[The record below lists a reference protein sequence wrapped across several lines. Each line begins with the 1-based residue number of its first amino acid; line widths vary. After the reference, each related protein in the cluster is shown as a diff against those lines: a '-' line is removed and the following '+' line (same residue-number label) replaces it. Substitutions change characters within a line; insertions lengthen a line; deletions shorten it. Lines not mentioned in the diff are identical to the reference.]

1 MSFTTD
7 ELETCLKVL
16 QHVADDPSVVD
27 GHVPA
32 HADRFKALVAK
43 VHQCGRKAL
52 KRRLRA
58 DDRHADR
65 AQAEQTAVVS
75 GAAMPLSPAGLTRR
89 SIPGLDRRVKP
100 GDDAIMLFKA
110 GAAPPHAYTN
120 AELPT
125 YRRPRNCYVC
135 KAPFTAVHPFYH
147 LLCPVCADFNRR
159 KREQRADLQ
168 GRRALLTGGRIK
180 IGHQLGLRLLRDGA
194 ELIVTTRFPNDARR
208 RYAAEPDAGE
218 WIGRLRIVGLD
229 LRDLPGVEAFA
240 DGLAACE
247 PSLDILINNAA
258 QTIRRP
264 LAFYA
269 HLLAHETPALLEARA
284 DAALPAL
291 PEQTWFPRSRFDT
304 HGQQIDLRPENSWS
318 QRLHEVGTLEMLEV
332 QLVNAVAPFVLASR
346 LKPLFLRSPFA
357 RRFIV
362 NVSAME
368 GQFSRGTKTARH
380 PHTNM
385 AKAALNML
393 TRTSAADYAADGIYM
408 TSVDTGWITDEKPH
422 PVAERV
428 RGEGFFTPLDCAD
441 GVARVYD
448 PVARGVNEPG
458 EPFFGVFLK
467 DYAPYP
473 W

>member
-1 MSFTTD
+1 MSFTPD
-7 ELETCLKVL
+7 ELEACLKVL
-16 QHVADDPSVVD
+16 QAVADDPAAAD
-27 GHVPA
+27 A
-32 HADRFKALVAK
+32 HDRFKALVAK
-43 VHQCGRKAL
+43 VHTRGRKAL

-58 DDRHADR
+58 NDRAADR
-65 AQAEQTAVVS
+65 ARAEQTGVV
-75 GAAMPLSPAGLTRR
+75 
-89 SIPGLDRRVKP
+89 
-100 GDDAIMLFKA
+100 A
-110 GAAPPHAYTN
+110 GAPAPRALTGADSAPRV
-120 AELPT
+120 
-125 YRRPRNCYVC
+125 YRRPVNCYVC
-135 KAPFTAVHPFYH
+135 KAPFTEVHPFYH
-147 LLCPVCADFNRR
+147 QLCPGCADQNAR
-159 KREQRADLQ
+159 KREQRADLH

-180 IGHQLGLRLLRDGA
+180 IGYQLGLRLLRDGA
-194 ELIVTTRFPNDARR
+194 ELIVTTRFPNDAHR

-218 WIGRLRIVGLD
+218 WLDRLRVVGLD
-229 LRDLPGVEAFA
+229 LRDLPGVEALA
-240 DGLAACE
+240 DHLVANEPGLDV
-247 PSLDILINNAA
+247 LVNNAA

-269 HLLAHETPALLEARA
+269 HLLADEAPALLEARA
-284 DAALPAL
+284 DAGPAL
-291 PEQTWFPRSRFDT
+291 PVLADQRWFPSAHLDA
-304 HGQQIDLRPENSWS
+304 HGQQLDLRPENSWS

-357 RRFIV
+357 RRFVV

-368 GQFSRGTKTARH
+368 GQFTRPTKTTRH

-393 TRTSAADYAADGIYM
+393 TRTAAADYAADGIYM

-422 PVAERV
+422 PGAERA
-428 RGEGFFTPLDCAD
+428 RTEGFFTPLDCID
-441 GVARVYD
+441 GAARVYD
-448 PVARGVNEPG
+448 PVARGVNEPD

>member
-1 MSFTTD
+1 MNFTPD

-16 QHVADDPSVVD
+16 QHVADDPAMMD
-27 GHVPA
+27 NQEQ
-32 HADRFKALVAK
+32 FKALVAK
-43 VHQCGRKAL
+43 VHSRGRKSL

-58 DDRHADR
+58 HDRQADR
-65 AQAEQTAVVS
+65 ESAEQTGVV
-75 GAAMPLSPAGLTRR
+75 AAS
-89 SIPGLDRRVKP
+89 
-100 GDDAIMLFKA
+100 
-110 GAAPPHAYTN
+110 AAPLARTLAAPN
-120 AELPT
+120 APRV
-125 YRRPRNCYVC
+125 YRRPKDCYVC
-135 KAPFTAVHPFYH
+135 KSQYTEVHSFYH
-147 LLCPVCADFNRR
+147 RLCPVCAERNAS
-159 KREQRADLQ
+159 KREQRADLR
-168 GRRALLTGGRIK
+168 GRRALLTGGRVK
-180 IGHQLGLRLLRDGA
+180 IGYELGLRLLRDEA
-194 ELIVTTRFPNDARR
+194 ELLVTTRFPNDARK

-218 WIGRLRIVGLD
+218 WLDRLCIVGLD

-240 DGLAACE
+240 DHLAASE

-269 HLLAHETPALLEARA
+269 HLLAGETPALLEARTEMP
-284 DAALPAL
+284 LPILA
-291 PEQTWFPRSRFDT
+291 EQRWFPPAQLDA
-304 HGQQIDLRPENSWS
+304 HGQQVDLRPSNSWS

-357 RRFIV
+357 RRFVV

-368 GQFSRGTKTARH
+368 GQFTRATKTSKH

-422 PVAERV
+422 PGAERV
-428 RGEGFFTPLDCAD
+428 RAEGFFTPLDCID
-441 GVARVYD
+441 GMARVYD
-448 PVARGVNEPG
+448 PIACGVNELG

>member
-1 MSFTTD
+1 MNFTPD
-7 ELETCLKVL
+7 ELATCLKVL
-16 QHVADDPSVVD
+16 QHVADDPAMMD
-27 GHVPA
+27 DHE
-32 HADRFKALVAK
+32 RFKALVAK
-43 VHQCGRKAL
+43 VHSRGRKSL

-58 DDRHADR
+58 NDRQADR
-65 AQAEQTAVVS
+65 ASAEQTGVV
-75 GAAMPLSPAGLTRR
+75 
-89 SIPGLDRRVKP
+89 
-100 GDDAIMLFKA
+100 A
-110 GAAPPHAYTN
+110 GASVRPARTLAEAAAPRA
-120 AELPT
+120 
-125 YRRPRNCYVC
+125 YRRPKDCYVC
-135 KAPFTAVHPFYH
+135 KMPFTEVHSFYH
-147 LLCPVCADFNRR
+147 RLCPNCAEQNVC
-159 KREQRADLQ
+159 KRTQRADLR
-168 GRRALLTGGRIK
+168 GRRALLTGGRVK
-180 IGHQLGLRLLRDGA
+180 IGYELGLRLLRDGA
-194 ELIVTTRFPNDARR
+194 ELLVTTRFPNDAHR

-218 WIGRLRIVGLD
+218 WLDRLRVVGLD
-229 LRDLPGVEAFA
+229 LRDLPSVDSFA
-240 DGLAACE
+240 DHLVANE
-247 PSLDILINNAA
+247 LSLDILINNAA

-269 HLLAHETPALLEARA
+269 HLLAGEIPVLLEARTETT
-284 DAALPAL
+284 LPILA
-291 PEQTWFPRSRFDT
+291 EQRWFPPARFDA
-304 HGQQIDLRPENSWS
+304 HGQQVDLRPSNSWS

-368 GQFSRGTKTARH
+368 GQFTRPTKTTKH

-393 TRTSAADYAADGIYM
+393 TRTSAVDYAADGIYM

-422 PVAERV
+422 PGAERV
-428 RGEGFFTPLDCAD
+428 RAEGFFTPLDCID
-441 GVARVYD
+441 GMARAYD
-448 PVARGVNEPG
+448 PIARGVNEPG

>member
-1 MSFTTD
+1 MSFTPD

-16 QHVADDPSVVD
+16 QHVADDPAVVD
-27 GHVPA
+27 THE
-32 HADRFKALVAK
+32 RFKALVAK
-43 VHQCGRKAL
+43 VHNRGRKAL

-65 AQAEQTAVVS
+65 AQVERTGVVA
-75 GAAMPLSPAGLTRR
+75 GA
-89 SIPGLDRRVKP
+89 PGLPALTAGGAP
-100 GDDAIMLFKA
+100 GV
-110 GAAPPHAYTN
+110 
-120 AELPT
+120 
-125 YRRPRNCYVC
+125 YRRPVNCYVC
-135 KAPFTAVHPFYH
+135 KTPFVEVHSFYH
-147 LLCPVCADFNRR
+147 QLCPECAARNAN
-159 KREQRADLQ
+159 KREQRADLR

-208 RYAAEPDAGE
+208 RYAGEPDAPE
-218 WIGRLRIVGLD
+218 WLDRLRVVGLD
-229 LRDLPGVEAFA
+229 LRDLPGVEALA
-240 DGLAACE
+240 DYLTANE
-247 PSLDILINNAA
+247 PSLDVLINNAA
-258 QTIRRP
+258 QTVRRP

-269 HLLAHETPALLEARA
+269 HLLEGETPALLEARSES
-284 DAALPAL
+284 ALPVLA
-291 PEQTWFPRSRFDT
+291 EQKWFPPARFDA
-304 HGQQIDLRPENSWS
+304 HGQQIDLRPDNSWS

-332 QLVNAVAPFVLASR
+332 QLVNAVGPFVLASR
-346 LKPLFLRSPFA
+346 LKPLFLRSPFT

-368 GQFSRGTKTARH
+368 GQFTRPTKTVRH

-422 PVAERV
+422 PGAERV
-428 RGEGFFTPLDCAD
+428 RAEGFFTPLDCTD
-441 GVARVYD
+441 GMARVYD
-448 PVARGVNEPG
+448 PIARGINEPG

>member
-1 MSFTTD
+1 MKFTPD

-16 QHVADDPSVVD
+16 QHVADDPAMMRN
-27 GHVPA
+27 HE
-32 HADRFKALVAK
+32 RFKALVAK
-43 VHQCGRKAL
+43 VHSRGRKSL
-52 KRRLRA
+52 KRRLLA
-58 DDRHADR
+58 ADR
-65 AQAEQTAVVS
+65 QEDRASAEQTGVVAGVS
-75 GAAMPLSPAGLTRR
+75 SPARTLATA
-89 SIPGLDRRVKP
+89 SAPRV
-100 GDDAIMLFKA
+100 
-110 GAAPPHAYTN
+110 
-120 AELPT
+120 
-125 YRRPRNCYVC
+125 YRRPKDCYVC
-135 KAPFTAVHPFYH
+135 KTPYTEVHSFYH
-147 LLCPVCADFNRR
+147 RLCPVCAERNVS
-159 KREQRADLQ
+159 KREQRADLC
-168 GRRALLTGGRIK
+168 GRRALLTGGRVK
-180 IGHQLGLRLLRDGA
+180 IGYELGLRLLRDGA
-194 ELIVTTRFPNDARR
+194 ELLVTTRFPNDAHK

-218 WIGRLRIVGLD
+218 WLDRLRIVGLD

-240 DGLAACE
+240 DHLAASE
-247 PSLDILINNAA
+247 ASLDILINNAA
-258 QTIRRP
+258 QTVRRP

-269 HLLAHETPALLEARA
+269 HLLAGETTALLEARTETT
-284 DAALPAL
+284 LPILA
-291 PEQTWFPRSRFDT
+291 EQRWFPPARFDV
-304 HGQQIDLRPENSWS
+304 HGQQVDLRPSNSWS

-368 GQFSRGTKTARH
+368 GQFTRPTKTTKH

-422 PVAERV
+422 PGAERV
-428 RGEGFFTPLDCAD
+428 RAEGFFTPLDCID
-441 GVARVYD
+441 GMARVYD
-448 PVARGVNEPG
+448 PIACGVNEPG

>member
-1 MSFTTD
+1 MNFTPD

-27 GHVPA
+27 A
-32 HADRFKALVAK
+32 HDRFKALVAK
-43 VHQCGRKAL
+43 VHRRGRKGRAQ
-52 KRRLRA
+52 RLRA
-58 DDRHADR
+58 DDRRADR
-65 AQAEQTAVVS
+65 AAAEQTAVVS
-75 GAAMPLSPAGLTRR
+75 GRPVRPALTC
-89 SIPGLDRRVKP
+89 
-100 GDDAIMLFKA
+100 A
-110 GAAPPHAYTN
+110 GAAPGTA
-120 AELPT
+120 
-125 YRRPRNCYVC
+125 YRRQRNCYVC
-135 KAPFTAVHPFYH
+135 KEPFVDLHPFYH
-147 LLCPVCADFNRR
+147 QLCPGCGEFNYR
-159 KREQRADLQ
+159 KREQRADLR

-180 IGHQLGLRLLRDGA
+180 IGFQLGLRLLRDGA
-194 ELIVTTRFPNDARR
+194 ELIVTTRFPNDALR
-208 RYAAEPDAGE
+208 RYDAEPDAAA
-218 WIGRLRIVGLD
+218 WRDRLRVVGLD

-240 DGLAACE
+240 DGLVACA

-269 HLLAHETPALLEARA
+269 HLLAHETPALLEARTET
-284 DAALPAL
+284 ALPAL
-291 PEQTWFPRSRFDT
+291 PDQRWFPPVRLDP
-304 HGQQIDLRPENSWS
+304 HGQQVDLRPSNSWS

-346 LKPLFLRSPFA
+346 LKPLFLRAPFA
-357 RRFIV
+357 RRFVV

-368 GQFSRGTKTARH
+368 GQFGRPTKTSDH

-393 TRTSAADYAADGIYM
+393 TRTAAADYAADGIYM

-422 PVAERV
+422 PAAERV
-428 RGEGFFTPLDCAD
+428 RSEGFYTPLDCTD
-441 GVARVYD
+441 GMARVYD
-448 PVARGVNEPG
+448 PIARGVHEPG
-458 EPFFGVFLK
+458 EPFSGVFLK